1 MMSGGT
7 AWSTVRVLCYQNRD
21 GSRGGNHLPKKLY
34 VGCRYLMVNYLVLV
48 AVRDWYEVCCV
59 RVGLRE

>member
-21 GSRGGNHLPKKLY
+21 WSRGGNHLPKKLY

-48 AVRDWYEVCCV
+48 VVRDWY
-59 RVGLRE
+59 

>member
-7 AWSTVRVLCYQNRD
+7 AWLMVRALCYRNRG
-21 GSRGGNHLPKKLY
+21 GSRGGN
-34 VGCRYLMVNYLVLV
+34 RYLMVNYLVLV
-48 AVRDWYEVCCV
+48 AVRDRYEVCCV